1 MNQALPATGDLLAIV
16 QDRSV
21 RLVRLAGPLSRCLV
35 RVPVTAALR
44 VEVTA
49 RIIQAL
55 VEARPARYVL
65 VAPRDSTT
73 VRQATAL
80 VSALRAPEC
89 ATPVVLLPA
98 LVELLRM
105 AERQASACLPGVSPR
120 AESTGR
126 DSTPSRL

>member
-1 MNQALPATGDLLAIV
+1 MNQPLPATGDLLAIV

-35 RVPVTAALR
+35 RVPVTPALR

-65 VAPRDSTT
+65 VAPRDNTT
-73 VRQATAL
+73 VRQAAVL
-80 VSALRAPEC
+80 VSALRAGEC
-89 ATPVVLLPA
+89 TTPVVLLPT
-98 LVELLRM
+98 LIELLRL
-105 AERQASACLPGVSPR
+105 ADREVGACLSARRR
-120 AESTGR
+120 AESTTR